1 MPYSRLGARVLDRQR
16 HPVGVAHAV
25 AIAFVLLIAVIGAV
39 VLMSRE
45 AAGQS
50 GHGPASTAPAGP
62 QTLVS
67 TLVPL
72 SPSELGGA
80 GGLATPTIA
89 GRNRRSPITYPRCTT

>member
-1 MPYSRLGARVLDRQR
+1 MLDHQRQH
-16 HPVGVAHAV
+16 HPVGIAHAV
-25 AIAFVLLIAVIGAV
+25 AIAVVLLIAVIGAV
-39 VLMSRE
+39 TLVSRE

-50 GHGPASTAPAGP
+50 GIAPASTAPAGS

-80 GGLATPTIA
+80 GRLATPTIA
-89 GRNRRSPITYPRCTT
+89 GRKRRSPIM

>member
-1 MPYSRLGARVLDRQR
+1 MPYSRLGAPVLNQQRQH

-39 VLMSRE
+39 VLVSRE
-45 AAGQS
+45 AAGRA
-50 GHGPASTAPAGP
+50 GPAFESVAPAEA
-62 QTLVS
+62 QTFVS

-72 SPSELGGA
+72 SPSELGPA

-89 GRNRRSPITYPRCTT
+89 GRNRRSPIV